1 MPVTSRH
8 TTMSFE
14 EFRLLQR
21 DPGWK
26 QRHGLAAALVSWS
39 LRALLGQGEGTL
51 RSRYLLANEPS
62 RRWHQRFGFTLDRD
76 PRETDV
82 I

>member
-1 MPVTSRH
+1 
-8 TTMSFE
+8 MSFE

-39 LRALLGQGEGTL
+39 LRALLGQGDGTL